1 MSVLEDK
8 SDQTDGAE
16 ANEEAA
22 WRCVGT
28 WWQSADG
35 RDTKALWV
43 EGVAASWT

>member
-1 MSVLEDK
+1 MSVLGDK

-28 WWQSADG
+28 RGWSADG
-35 RDTKALWV
+35 RNTEALWV
-43 EGVAASWT
+43 EGMVASWT